1 MDDKKNI
8 INIEVSDSRDNSA
21 IVKAYHDRLMEE
33 TAAEGVSNK
42 PEDGD

>member
-33 TAAEGVSNK
+33 TTAENGSNK
-42 PEDGD
+42 PEDGA